1 MSKGLLLSLA
11 ELADSSIAAMSTI
24 ERAMT
29 SKHLSDL
36 DGGFSSSL
44 FLHGREL
51 LDG

>member
-1 MSKGLLLSLA
+1 LSEGLLFSLA
-11 ELADSSIAAMSTI
+11 ELADSSIAARSTI
-24 ERAMT
+24 KRRMA

-36 DGGFSSSL
+36 AGKFSSSL